1 MLDAGCWMLGTNA
14 QAKAPIRSH
23 RDLVVWQKA
32 MDLVVAVYRATEAF
46 PKAEAYGLTSQIRRA
61 VTSIPANIAE
71 GQGRR
76 LAKEFVYFLA
86 NARGSLWELDTHLE
100 SATRLGFLNADTHNE
115 LQSRLDEVGRMLNGL
130 MRSVSNSSSIQHP
143 ASSI

>member
-1 MLDAGCWMLGTNA
+1 MLEVMLGTKPA
-14 QAKAPIRSH
+14 AKPVIKSH
-23 RDLVVWQKA
+23 RGLIVWQKA
-32 MDLVVAVYRATEAF
+32 MDLVVAVYRATDTF
-46 PKAEAYGLTSQIRRA
+46 PKAETYGLTSQIRRA

-100 SATRLGFLNADTHNE
+100 SATRLGYLNPDTHNG
-115 LQSRLDEVGRMLNGL
+115 LQSQLDEVGRMLNGL
-130 MRSVSNSSSIQHP
+130 MRSVSNSASIQHP

>member
-1 MLDAGCWMLGTNA
+1 MLDIMLGTKSV
-14 QAKAPIRSH
+14 AKPVIRSH
-23 RDLVVWQKA
+23 RDLIVWQKA
-32 MDLVVAVYRATEAF
+32 MDLVVAVYRATETF
-46 PKAEAYGLTSQIRRA
+46 PKSETYGLTSQIRRA

-76 LAKEFVYFLA
+76 LSKEFVYFLA

-100 SATRLGFLNADTHNE
+100 CATRLRYLTSDIHNE
-115 LQSRLDEVGRMLNGL
+115 LQTQLDEVGRMLNGL
-130 MRSVSNSSSIQHP
+130 MRSVSNSSNPP